1 MNIQPGKYKEPYKF
15 TNTANFITSIVFF
28 SPIILVFISIYIIV
42 SYNSKALIIYV
53 LFLIIGLFVRTIF
66 INSASKNYKV
76 NTLDNTI
83 CSAIYYKTYYGSL
96 TISLFIFGYS
106 FMYFLLPMIVN
117 YYTDSSSNNGN
128 ENSINYILIVLFIG
142 YILLDVMVKKYYNC
156 YTINN
161 VSNLLSSYELF
172 SGALVGTMVIVLL
185 YSMNLSNFIYYYP
198 FVNQQTVCQM
208 VKKNTYGCYSN

>member
-1 MNIQPGKYKEPYKF
+1 MDTPGKYKEAYKF
-15 TNTANFITSIVFF
+15 GDSTNFITGAVFF
-28 SPIILVFISIYIIV
+28 SPIIIVFISIYTII
-42 SYNSKALIIYV
+42 SYNIKALIFYV

-66 INSASKNYKV
+66 INRESKKHKI
-76 NTLDNTI
+76 NTLDNTV

-106 FMYFLLPMIVN
+106 FMYFLLPMIIN
-117 YYTDSSSNNGN
+117 YYQENSGNSTN
-128 ENSINYILIVLFIG
+128 ENSINYILIVLLIG

-172 SGALVGTMVIVLL
+172 SGALVGSIVIVFL
-185 YSMNLSNFIYYYP
+185 YAIKLSNYIYYYP
-198 FVNQQTVCQM
+198 FVNEQTVCQM
-208 VKKNTYGCYSN
+208 VNKNTYGCYSN

>member
-1 MNIQPGKYKEPYKF
+1 MNTPGKYKEAYKF
-15 TNTANFITSIVFF
+15 SNARNFITGAVFF

-42 SYNSKALIIYV
+42 SYNSKALIFYV

-66 INSASKNYKV
+66 INNESKKHKI
-76 NTLDNTI
+76 NTADNSI

-106 FMYFLLPMIVN
+106 FMYFLLPMVIN
-117 YYTDSSSNNGN
+117 YYQEKSGNSTN
-128 ENSINYILIVLFIG
+128 ENSMNYILISLLIG
-142 YILLDVMVKKYYNC
+142 YILLDTMVKRYYNC

-172 SGALVGTMVIVLL
+172 SGSLIGTIVIVFL
-185 YSMNLSNFIYYYP
+185 YSIKLSNYIYYYP
-198 FVNQQTVCQM
+198 FVNEQTVCQM
-208 VKKNTYGCYSN
+208 VNKNTYGCYSN